1 MRKEVFNILRYS
13 VRWGENSIYATCKS
27 LENAI
32 AMCNRLNKSQQGLV
46 PYYIYTIQVKEEIMT
61 DEREKKRRNKL
72 VKL

>member
-32 AMCNRLNKSQQGLV
+32 AMCNRLNDESQQGLV
-46 PYYIYTIQVKEEIMT
+46 PYYIYTIQVKEVIMT
-61 DEREKKRRNKL
+61 DEREKNKKKQ
-72 VKL
+72 VS

>member
-32 AMCNRLNKSQQGLV
+32 AMCNRLNDEKQGLV
-46 PYYIYTIQVKEEIMT
+46 PYYIYTIQVKEVIMT
-61 DEREKKRRNKL
+61 DEREKNKKKQ
-72 VKL
+72 VS

>member
-32 AMCNRLNKSQQGLV
+32 AMCNRLNESQQGLV
-46 PYYIYTIQVKEEIMT
+46 PYYIYTVQVKEVTIT
-61 DEREKKRRNKL
+61 ERKMRRKN
-72 VKL
+72 